1 MADVWFAKDVTMQI
15 VDADTVAIDAA
26 TTLDAEFS
34 AASAY
39 GVSVKNLH
47 SYAKDVTITEPEGSI
62 DKIDLLGVDGN
73 GFQNAQLDHKPYGL
87 ASITG
92 TMLLDGDEVLEPY
105 VAGLGAPITGGY
117 TRYQVGR
124 RLTGNVPNVS
134 ARKQCSVLVNLDDST
149 DEVNFVLDDAWFVK
163 LGDKKISGADG
174 HWEQEFEIVCLP
186 KDFYIEYKN

>member
-26 TTLDAEFS
+26 TTLDAEFT

-62 DKIDLLGVDGN
+62 DKIDLLGVDAN
-73 GFQNAQLDHKPYGL
+73 SFQNAQLDHKPYGL
-87 ASITG
+87 ARIAG

-105 VAGLGAPITGGY
+105 VAGTGTAITGGY

-124 RLTGNVPNVS
+124 RVAGTVANVM
-134 ARKQCSVLVNLDDST
+134 ARKQCAVLVNLDDST